1 MIALSSETTVGDCQ
15 LFIVFSQFIMAL
27 QYESLQ
33 CSVRGRDCL
42 EELPLPSLIITQIG
56 SFHVC
61 NYIREDRNN
70 KKYLPGQID
79 TMQNSYSFCQLQNY
93 FNAESLI
100 LIGGFS

>member
-61 NYIREDRNN
+61 SYIREDRNN
-70 KKYLPGQID
+70 KNIFQGKLTPCKIV
-79 TMQNSYSFCQLQNY
+79 TVSANLRITLMLNH
-93 FNAESLI
+93 
-100 LIGGFS
+100 